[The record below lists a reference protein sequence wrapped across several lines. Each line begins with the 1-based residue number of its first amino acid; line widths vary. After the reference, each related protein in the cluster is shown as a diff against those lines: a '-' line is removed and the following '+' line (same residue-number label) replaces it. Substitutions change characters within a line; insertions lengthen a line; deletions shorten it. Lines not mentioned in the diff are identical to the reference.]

1 MSILQGVLLE
11 EIERLEKN
19 ISNYINMLSSLPRGT
34 IFIRK
39 MGNSSYVYRKRKEKG
54 VVISEYLGKSEDEE
68 VKKQIEL
75 SNEYKRIHNNLKTTE
90 KELKRLRKAY
100 KTYDRK

>member
-19 ISNYINMLSSLPRGT
+19 ISSYQNMLLSLPRGT
-34 IFIRK
+34 IFVRK
-39 MGNSSYVYRKRKEKG
+39 MGNSSYVYRKKKESG
-54 VVISEYLGKSEDEE
+54 IVVSEYLGNIEDES

-75 SNEYKRIHNNLKTTE
+75 SNEYKRIHNNLKVAE
-90 KELKRLRKAY
+90 KELIKLRKAY
-100 KTYDRK
+100 KAYD